1 MWLAWCEAVIKGR
14 PGAITGIALSQ
25 EAHLSCAR
33 ADELHT
39 RTHAHTHSPWDIP
52 TVLHFTFQS
61 SDSMSAFIWSYSRI
75 TKIQMTPL
83 VWKACL
89 FLCDAVHHFEK
100 KKKKVWLF
108 YRWLNPTGRS
118 ISGSITTSLLIPLLT
133 NKKKKKCKD
142 YILCHLWYFVA
153 FHEVI
158 HTDIIGRLMEK
169 LVRVQRS

>member
-1 MWLAWCEAVIKGR
+1 MVVLLYLFTSVRMWLAWCEAVIKGR

-39 RTHAHTHSPWDIP
+39 HTTHTLHTNTHTHTHTQSPWDIP

-61 SDSMSAFIWSYSRI
+61 SDSMSAFIWSYSRF

-89 FLCDAVHHFEK
+89 FLRDAVHHFEK
-100 KKKKVWLF
+100 KKSVIILQMVKANRQINPWLHYSF
-108 YRWLNPTGRS
+108 SIDPLVNEFLNF
-118 ISGSITTSLLIPLLT
+118 L
-133 NKKKKKCKD
+133 
-142 YILCHLWYFVA
+142 F
-153 FHEVI
+153 F
-158 HTDIIGRLMEK
+158 
-169 LVRVQRS
+169 